1 MKPQNLRKTPGQVV
15 KLYKSYPS
23 MEVVKII
30 LVFLSSGGVLL
41 LMKRNDLSLEEDLA
55 RLCIFTACTALG
67 WYLTIQKRSR
77 HAQLRKPLLLE
88 SPPEKL

>member
-1 MKPQNLRKTPGQVV
+1 MKQQNRKTPFPWIQLN
-15 KLYKSYPS
+15 KTSFS
-23 MEVVKII
+23 MDLPKT
-30 LVFLSSGGVLL
+30 LLVLL
-41 LMKRNDLSLEEDLA
+41 STVLTVLLIKRNDLPLKEDLA

-67 WYLTIQKRSR
+67 WCLTLQKRSR